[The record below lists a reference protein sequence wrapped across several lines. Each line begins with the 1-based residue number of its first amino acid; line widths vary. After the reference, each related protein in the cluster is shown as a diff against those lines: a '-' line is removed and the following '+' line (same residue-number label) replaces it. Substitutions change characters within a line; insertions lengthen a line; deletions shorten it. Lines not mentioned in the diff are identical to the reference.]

1 MINYHDLIIRSNRTD
16 YKIKDRECWGTRR
29 ASDAHEIIFI
39 LEQTRGWFAHN
50 NFTIKPGFKVLP
62 VDDPDEYV
70 ITSISYP
77 EKRPF
82 KTILTTVRV

>member
-1 MINYHDLIIRSNRTD
+1 MKTMYDFIIRSNRTD
-16 YKIKDRECWGTRR
+16 HKIKDRECWGTRR
-29 ASDAHEIIFI
+29 SSPNNEIIFV

-62 VDDPDEYV
+62 VDDSCEYV
-70 ITSISYP
+70 VTSISYP

-82 KTILTTVRV
+82 RTILTTVRL